1 MEILFNRPPKRQ
13 YRSIAFTPRKSE
25 QVFGL
30 SSVRDWYQIMR
41 HKREQCRHKASYVEW
56 SLDKKRSLFFIKTRK
71 SDWDRLLRDDIR
83 WRGRISLHLK
93 GKYSYLQGME
103 ERRVNIVEKGKLRFM
118 RKEKMQ
124 KWQRYI
130 QNIWIHTFT
139 HILRKD
145 AVINQAFEKKAVLN
159 IF

>member
-56 SLDKKRSLFFIKTRK
+56 SLDKKRSLFFIKTQK

-83 WRGRISLHLK
+83 WRGRISLHLI
-93 GKYSYLQGME
+93 GKYRYLQGME
-103 ERRVNIVEKGKLRFM
+103 ELSCKHSRKRKTSVYAKGKNAKVTTIYPKYLNT
-118 RKEKMQ
+118 
-124 KWQRYI
+124 YI
-130 QNIWIHTFT
+130 YTYT
-139 HILRKD
+139 
-145 AVINQAFEKKAVLN
+145 
-159 IF
+159 